1 MFRKIAASFLL
12 CALTNLAF
20 ADASYP
26 GDKDDYYSDD
36 LEAAVTEAKQRTHHY
51 DYSNT
56 LRYNRTTSQSIEI
69 PRLQNQDLAYT
80 AIETPALAPTAASA
94 ESLNVEQS
102 ADPLLSNK
110 DAHILPAIQGPK
122 VALPN
127 IGNAPALAPPVT
139 VTVR

>member
-1 MFRKIAASFLL
+1 MYRKIASSILF
-12 CALTNLAF
+12 CGLTAVAV
-20 ADASYP
+20 ADTYYP

-36 LEAAVTEAKQRTHHY
+36 LETAVTEAKQRTHHY

-94 ESLNVEQS
+94 ESLNVEQTV
-102 ADPLLSNK
+102 DPLLSNK
-110 DAHILPAIQGPK
+110 ETRVLTTVQEPK

-127 IGNAPALAPPVT
+127 IGNAPVLAPPVT

>member
-1 MFRKIAASFLL
+1 MYRKITSSILL
-12 CALTNLAF
+12 CALATLVI

-26 GDKDDYYSDD
+26 SDKDDYYSDD

-80 AIETPALAPTAASA
+80 AIETPALAPTASSA

-110 DAHILPAIQGPK
+110 DAHVLPAIQEPK
-122 VALPN
+122 VTLPN
-127 IGNAPALAPPVT
+127 IGNTSTLASPVT

>member
-1 MFRKIAASFLL
+1 MYRKITFSWLL
-12 CALTNLAF
+12 CALTTPVF

-26 GDKDDYYSDD
+26 GDRDDYYSDD

-69 PRLQNQDLAYT
+69 PRLQNPDLAYT
-80 AIETPALAPTAASA
+80 AIETPALAASA
-94 ESLNVEQS
+94 ESLNIEQS
-102 ADPLLSNK
+102 VDPLLSNK
-110 DAHILPAIQGPK
+110 EAHALSVIQEPK
-122 VALPN
+122 TGLLN
-127 IGNAPALAPPVT
+127 IGINNAPTLAPSVT